1 MLKIQLLIPEINWIS
16 KYSQIEVRLN
26 FFFFFFF
33 LQYYSF
39 YCIFDQTNAA
49 LMRLIKDFQ
58 KHKKKDLPTPK
69 FWNGILYMKYHQ
81 EASEILFL

>member
-16 KYSQIEVRLN
+16 KYSQKKSVN
-26 FFFFFFF
+26 FFFF

-49 LMRLIKDFQ
+49 LMRLIGDFQ
-58 KHKKKDLPTPK
+58 KIKKGFSNPNIL
-69 FWNGILYMKYHQ
+69 NGILYMKYHQ